1 MAVFV
6 LKATIATLESR
17 SGKANRYV
25 VKIGAK
31 TIDVNGELSAVM
43 IFFAENWGFKGWFI
57 CMKDL
62 TESMHLNL
70 KMVVRNIEQLSIMI
84 FKAKIIDL

>member
-57 CMKDL
+57 RINLSTVMKKRFLALCLPDRFSKAVF
-62 TESMHLNL
+62 EI
-70 KMVVRNIEQLSIMI
+70 IEIMR
-84 FKAKIIDL
+84 